1 MTYKSFTNGTKHI
14 LDLIFCST
22 SLYSK
27 FVNLNVIDNL
37 LNSYHYPI
45 LIEYETSLNLNNDT
59 IIEKKFDFRRPNW
72 IEFSNELPTLI
83 PEGIKENVS
92 KINEFITTNL
102 IKAAENT
109 ILKFNGKK
117 RANILPKYV
126 LDLIK
131 YKNSIKIK
139 SSMDKCLLNKIKK
152 IIKEEIVALK
162 SKSWENFY

>member
-1 MTYKSFTNGTKHI
+1 MTYKSFTNGTKDF

-37 LNSYHYPI
+37 MYSNHYPI

-59 IIEKKFDFRRPNW
+59 IIEKKFDFRRANW

-83 PEGIKENVS
+83 PEGIKENLS

-102 IKAAENT
+102 I
-109 ILKFNGKK
+109 
-117 RANILPKYV
+117 
-126 LDLIK
+126 
-131 YKNSIKIK
+131 
-139 SSMDKCLLNKIKK
+139 
-152 IIKEEIVALK
+152 
-162 SKSWENFY
+162 